1 MNTLLDTI
9 VPAAWAA
16 SAGGAQSA
24 SIIDLVFPLVNFLIF
39 AYLVKRYALPPLKEH
54 LRKRREG
61 ILNSIVDANEAKS
74 RAENH
79 LQRYKQ
85 LIADLEAESTKIRE
99 GLRTE
104 GEREKAHIVAEAEDF
119 AAKLRADADFM
130 AQQEMKM
137 AREEIRGELAR
148 LAEEAAE
155 RVIEKQLTDRDQDRL
170 IANFAQHL
178 RS

>member
-1 MNTLLDTI
+1 MNTLLDMI

-16 SAGGAQSA
+16 SAGEAHSS
-24 SIIDLVFPLVNFLIF
+24 SIIDLVFPLINFLIF
-39 AYLVKRYALPPLKEH
+39 AYLLKRYALPPIKEH

-61 ILNSIVDANEAKS
+61 ILNSIVHANEAKS
-74 RAENH
+74 RAEKY
-79 LQRYKQ
+79 LQQYKQ
-85 LIADLEAESTKIRE
+85 LIANLETESEKIRE
-99 GLRTE
+99 GLRAE
-104 GEREKAHIVAEAEDF
+104 GEREKAHIVSEAEDF
-119 AAKLRADADFM
+119 AAQLKADADFLG
-130 AQQEMKM
+130 QQEMKM

-155 RVIEKQLTDRDQDRL
+155 RVIEQQLTDRDQDRL